1 MSFFKRNLLFLVLF
15 AVCSVLP
22 FTVFAAPDA
31 ESAPVEMV
39 MYVYDARPAEF
50 QALTD
55 AYKELHPNVTVETII
70 PAADCFGSLTARIA
84 SNTMPDIVM
93 GEYQGL
99 YDLGK
104 AGHMVSLKGLPL
116 IDHFDEAVLPQ
127 MTAPDGNIY
136 GVPRNFAARGIMYN
150 RDMFDQ
156 AGID

>member
-1 MSFFKRNLLFLVLF
+1 
-15 AVCSVLP
+15 
-22 FTVFAAPDA
+22 
-31 ESAPVEMV
+31 MV

-70 PAADCFGSLTARIA
+70 PAADFFGSLTARIA

-93 GEYQGL
+93 GEYRGL

-104 AGHMVSLKGLPL
+104 AGHMVNLQGLPL
-116 IDHFDEAVLPQ
+116 IDHFEEAILPQ

-136 GVPRNFAARGIMYN
+136 GRA
-150 RDMFDQ
+150 DQ
-156 AGID
+156 FRSHGDHVQQGHVRPGRHR